1 MLFDWEKPPETW
13 PIPFYFIRSLQIR
26 LFCIISIF
34 AIIFSNKLCN
44 RVLICLCLSMKNGRV
59 CATISNHHYDI
70 YINIYLC
77 RYVCDY
83 DGDSILINFH
93 KIHRLPAIFCIS
105 LFGCCLLT
113 IGSITFSVLSLSL
126 QLLNEIFDRKSVCNQ
141 AIIARKRERER
152 ERIAYSKQMKR
163 QKTESYSMKQCGNVN
178 GSVTRHGILFSI
190 ERLRDAFSEM
200 RRANRQINS
209 SNSNNKKYTQ
219 KFERKESAR

>member
-126 QLLNEIFDRKSVCNQ
+126 QLLNEFLTEKVFTTKQ
-141 AIIARKRERER
+141 FLHEKKGERENS
-152 ERIAYSKQMKR
+152 IF
-163 QKTESYSMKQCGNVN
+163 KTE
-178 GSVTRHGILFSI
+178 
-190 ERLRDAFSEM
+190 EA
-200 RRANRQINS
+200 
-209 SNSNNKKYTQ
+209 KK
-219 KFERKESAR
+219 KPNHIP